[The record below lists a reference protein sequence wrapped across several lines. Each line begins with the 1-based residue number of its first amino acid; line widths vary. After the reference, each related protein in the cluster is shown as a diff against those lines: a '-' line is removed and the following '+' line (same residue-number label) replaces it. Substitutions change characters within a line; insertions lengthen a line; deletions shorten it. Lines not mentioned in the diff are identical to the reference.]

1 MAVAPDLMTDHQPS
15 RSTTCRETSGRR
27 AAIIAAVIYL
37 VAVLCMFGD
46 VLCTGTRV
54 LSKDGED
61 LADIFLHWQQF
72 GARELRT
79 GHLPL
84 WNPHVYA
91 GAPYFGSFQP
101 ALAYPPNW
109 LGLVLPTVV
118 AINVG
123 IALHFFLGGLWTY
136 LWTSRRRLHPAA
148 CTLAGLVFMFCGA
161 HFLQLYRGH
170 LPTLRTVIWAPLIL
184 LAVDGVVETV
194 ALKWILLGMVAVA
207 LQVLAGHIQ
216 QTFYTALVVG
226 CYASLCW
233 LRSAQRL
240 RAAAGLAAIYAGGAA
255 LTAVQLLTG
264 LDAVSESAHRR
275 LSYAIA
281 ASFAFPPENLL
292 TLVLP
297 GVFGDMVSE
306 PYWGRWTLSEMS
318 LFIGCAPFLL
328 ALYAVIAGTRE
339 RKRFS
344 FVLTLVVLVLAFGYY
359 TPLFRLLYEYAPW
372 FGSFRGTKRFTVLAA
387 LFLAMLA
394 AVGFDLLLRA
404 RPPARWPGIVAVIAA
419 VVLLAVGAGVLASAR
434 SGAAGLWARGLA
446 SIDLR
451 NDAFRYYPVDRG
463 GSFALRAGIHAA
475 RSMFIASATFL
486 VLGCLWVGAR
496 RRRSL
501 AYAIA
506 ILGCVELL
514 VYARYTRPSFDAAKQ
529 LRAADRVGIFT
540 RAIGGDARVLSDMP
554 YLAMSAG
561 AYDVWGD
568 DPMVLMRYAEFIAF
582 TQNRSPDDAGF
593 LALRRISPLLGM
605 LRLRYLLRV
614 DDARIQAT
622 RTNLN
627 EMPRARLVSQWRVIA
642 DRGQRLAAMA
652 DPDFDPRDTVLLEAE
667 PDPPPAGAGDR
678 GSVSL
683 TDLSSDVIEIRAELP
698 EPAILVISDNY
709 SAGWKATALAESP
722 QRAYTVMPANHT
734 LRAIPLA
741 AGAHHLR
748 LEYRP
753 RAFVVGLWITT
764 VSVAAYMLALVW
776 IWRHRC
782 GERSAL
788 RAISERVG

>member
-1 MAVAPDLMTDHQPS
+1 MTCWGTP
-15 RSTTCRETSGRR
+15 GRR
-27 AAIIAAVIYL
+27 AAVVAAVIYI
-37 VAVLCMFGD
+37 VAVVCVFGD
-46 VLCTGTRV
+46 VLCTDTRV

-72 GARELRT
+72 GARELRS

-91 GAPYFGSFQP
+91 GAPYFGAFQP
-101 ALAYPPNW
+101 ALAYPPSW
-109 LGLVLPTVV
+109 LGLVLSAPV
-118 AINVG
+118 ATNVG
-123 IALHFFLGGLWTY
+123 IALHFFAGGFWTY

-148 CTLAGLVFMFCGA
+148 CVLAGLVFMFCGA

-170 LPTLRTVIWAPLIL
+170 LPQLRTVVWAPLIL

-233 LRSAQRL
+233 LRAAQRL
-240 RAAAGLAAIYAGGAA
+240 RVAAGLAAMYAGGAA
-255 LTAVQLLTG
+255 LAAVQLLTG
-264 LDAVSESAHRR
+264 LDAVSESARGR

-292 TLVLP
+292 TLILP
-297 GVFGDMVSE
+297 GIFGDMVSE

-328 ALYAVIAGTRE
+328 ALYAVIAGTHE

-344 FVLTLVVLVLAFGYY
+344 FALTLVVLVLAFGYY

-372 FGSFRGTKRFTVLAA
+372 FGSFRGTRNFTFLAA

-404 RPPARWPGIVAVIAA
+404 RPPARWPALV
-419 VVLLAVGAGVLASAR
+419 AVGAGVALLAAGAAILALAT
-434 SGAAGLWARGLA
+434 SGADGRWAQLLA
-446 SIDLR
+446 SIDVTD
-451 NDAFRYYPVDRG
+451 DAFRYYPVDRSG
-463 GSFALRAGIHAA
+463 DFAMHAGMHAA
-475 RSMFIASATFL
+475 RSMFVAAITFL
-486 VLGCLWVGAR
+486 VLGCLWLAVQR
-496 RRRSL
+496 RRRL

-506 ILGCVELL
+506 LVACVELL
-514 VYARYTRPSFDAAKQ
+514 VYARYTRPSFDAAER
-529 LRAADRVGIFT
+529 LRAADQVSAFMKQMGD
-540 RAIGGDARVLSDMP
+540 DARVLSNEP
-554 YLAMSAG
+554 YVAMSAG
-561 AYDVWGD
+561 AYDLWGD
-568 DPMVLMRYAEFIAF
+568 DPMVLRRYADLIAF
-582 TQNRSPDDAGF
+582 TQGRSLDEVQIMA
-593 LALRRISPLLGM
+593 ISRVPRLFGM
-605 LRLRYLLRV
+605 LRLRYLLRL
-614 DDARIQAT
+614 DGARVHAT
-622 RTNLN
+622 ATSLV
-627 EMPRARLVSQWRVIA
+627 EMPRATLVPNWRLVA
-642 DRGQRLAAMA
+642 DRDQRFAAMA
-652 DPDFDPRDTVLLEAE
+652 DPNFDPRDTVLLEAE
-667 PDPPPAGAGDR
+667 PDPLPASAGGR

-698 EPAILVISDNY
+698 EPAILVINDNY

-734 LRAIPLA
+734 LRAISLA

-776 IWRHRC
+776 IWRRRC
-782 GERSAL
+782 RERAT
-788 RAISERVG
+788 RCAISERAG